1 MISSC
6 KIDCRSFANKYDAF
20 DNFSYYDTCN
30 FPSLLFIVW
39 LPQKFLKL
47 EGTKVLIHLISPS
60 TPIKPLKLPSL
71 LFCRSVTKSCPTLCN
86 PMNYSTPGF
95 LVLHYLL
102 EFAQTQVHWFS
113 DAIQPTHSLSSP
125 SAHPPNLSQ
134 HQGLSQWVG
143 SSHHVAKLLQ
153 HQLQH
158 QSFPWIFRVDPLR
171 HLLEEIG

>member
-6 KIDCRSFANKYDAF
+6 KIDCRSFANKYEAF

-30 FPSLLFIVW
+30 FPSLSYIVW
-39 LPQKFLKL
+39 LPQKFLTL

-71 LFCRSVTKSCPTLCN
+71 LFCRSVTKSCLTLRN

-95 LVLHYLL
+95 LLLHYLL
-102 EFAQTQVHWFS
+102 EFAQTQVRWFS

-125 SAHPPNLSQ
+125 SAHPLNLSQ
-134 HQGLSQWVG
+134 HRVFSNELGLRIRWPNYCSI
-143 SSHHVAKLLQ
+143 
-153 HQLQH
+153 
-158 QSFPWIFRVDPLR
+158 SFSISPFNEYSGLIPWDTF
-171 HLLEEIG
+171 